1 VDDKFGKLKF
11 TIPKFTGDD
20 GTDAYFSWA
29 IKVDKIF

>member
-11 TIPKFTGDD
+11 TIPKFMGDD
-20 GTDAYFSWA
+20 DTDTYLSWV